1 MTWGLALARAT
12 RPRRRVRGG
21 AVMALGRHQPIGSTD
36 ALKAISP
43 TPERRPT
50 TARCVSPAAFAET
63 VESELCYDI

>member
-36 ALKAISP
+36 ALKGLGVMP
-43 TPERRPT
+43 RQ
-50 TARCVSPAAFAET
+50 VVQPADGWQATEG
-63 VESELCYDI
+63 